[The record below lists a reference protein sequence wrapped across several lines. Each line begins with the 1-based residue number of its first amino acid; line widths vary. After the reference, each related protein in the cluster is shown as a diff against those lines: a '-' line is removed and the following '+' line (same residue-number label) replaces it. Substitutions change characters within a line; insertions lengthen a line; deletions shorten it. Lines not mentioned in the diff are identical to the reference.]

1 MSWRDEPWGQSGRTS
16 RDPDFLGGT
25 YGSLR
30 VGSWEP
36 AFLRPPLHS
45 SCLPPSGI
53 VRPQASENRISLLEL
68 EVGYLTRTQG
78 RPGRTRDG
86 GVLKRGDAGV
96 LIHTRLAGPGNPG
109 SGRQA
114 RGDGGAA
121 ERQAPPRGP
130 RAGPQTGGG
139 AAGAGGRR
147 AHCGPRAS
155 AAERATLR
163 THLPPRRAARSP
175 APRAPRPWE
184 PPCRSIARGRRR
196 SRRSRRAEAR
206 ASHPG
211 LPLRQPLRR
220 RRRAARGR
228 QAGAGELGRG
238 GTAAG
243 SRLAAPSHPGRGWAL
258 GAGAGSRVQRGLGSE
273 VGRPVFC
280 AR

>member
-1 MSWRDEPWGQSGRTS
+1 M
-16 RDPDFLGGT
+16 
-25 YGSLR
+25 
-30 VGSWEP
+30 
-36 AFLRPPLHS
+36 
-45 SCLPPSGI
+45 
-53 VRPQASENRISLLEL
+53 
-68 EVGYLTRTQG
+68 TRTQG
-78 RPGRTRDG
+78 RPDRTPAE
-86 GVLKRGDAGV
+86 GVLRRATRGSLGRPHAARWGGQP
-96 LIHTRLAGPGNPG
+96 R

-121 ERQAPPRGP
+121 ERLAPPRGP

-184 PPCRSIARGRRR
+184 PPCRAIARGRRR
-196 SRRSRRAEAR
+196 SRWRRRAGER

-211 LPLRQPLRR
+211 LPLSQPLR

-243 SRLAAPSHPGRGWAL
+243 SRDSPSFPTGEGVGLEGGGWE
-258 GAGAGSRVQRGLGSE
+258 GAGSGVQRGSGSE
-273 VGRPVFC
+273 VGSPVFC
-280 AR
+280 AG